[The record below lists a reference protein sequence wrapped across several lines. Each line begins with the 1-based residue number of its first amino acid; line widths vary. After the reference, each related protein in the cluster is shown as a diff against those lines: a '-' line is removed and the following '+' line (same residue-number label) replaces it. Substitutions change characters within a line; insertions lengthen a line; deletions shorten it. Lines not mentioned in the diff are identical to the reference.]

1 MLPRVLLVYRV
12 SPPFVLQD
20 RDLLAKHTDVLEFR
34 WGDQRHPA
42 RALARTMLRRRR
54 DYDIILVWFGDVH
67 ASVSARVA
75 RWLRKPVVIILG
87 GYDVSDVQG
96 YGFLSRPENLRRAK
110 THFKR
115 ASLVLTVS
123 NALRSEFVRRFPR
136 EAWKVSV
143 LPTGIDT
150 FVFQPGTHK
159 EARVLSV
166 APVDEWARALVKGWD
181 RVVEVARLLPD
192 IPFLLVG
199 ASKEVSERLD
209 GPANLSV
216 RGPVKHP
223 ELVPIYQ
230 ESAVFLHPSRSEGL
244 PNSLL
249 EAMSCGCVPV
259 ATSVGGIPEAVGDA
273 GFLTS
278 EDPKAIAAAIEHALK
293 SEPLGTMARE
303 RVSASFSI
311 TRREERLLALLR
323 HFTK

>member
-1 MLPRVLLVYRV
+1 M
-12 SPPFVLQD
+12 
-20 RDLLAKHTDVLEFR
+20 
-34 WGDQRHPA
+34 
-42 RALARTMLRRRR
+42 
-54 DYDIILVWFGDVH
+54 
-67 ASVSARVA
+67 
-75 RWLRKPVVIILG
+75 
-87 GYDVSDVQG
+87 
-96 YGFLSRPENLRRAK
+96 
-110 THFKR
+110 
-115 ASLVLTVS
+115 
-123 NALRSEFVRRFPR
+123 
-136 EAWKVSV
+136 SV

-192 IPFLLVG
+192 IPFLLIG

-216 RGPVKHP
+216 RGPVNHP